1 MNKELATL
9 TPTDEVIQ
17 SLSEKGITETLI
29 KELVKYSGLEV
40 EASIVNG
47 QVVYNNDQLK
57 KVSDARKQI
66 KNTRVLIEKTCKSF
80 RDVHTQI
87 NKEYSAKEK
96 EFVNV
101 LSPVEDALQAEEDKV
116 ENLKEQIRI
125 EEEQKQE
132 ATFKSRVVELEDLGM
147 QSKDFGQ
154 FYALNELKVA
164 SVDLKFMPE
173 SGYISFLNE
182 VKEEDAKLKE
192 VARLAD
198 EKAKAEAAELQ
209 RVKDAQEAEAKRLEA
224 IAKEQADKQRQI
236 EEAQARIDA
245 EKKRIA
251 DEKEAAE
258 QAKVREQE
266 LIKAREEARVKAIA
280 DEKARVERER
290 IAAEEKAKA
299 DEAARI
305 EAERKAVEKAARKE
319 ARKPDV
325 QKLKDFSVS
334 ITGIVSPELKSPE
347 ADAILSHAVLQ
358 LKKVS
363 EFIEQEIEKLNN

>member
-29 KELVKYSGLEV
+29 QELVKYSGLEV

-116 ENLKEQIRI
+116 ESLKEQIRI

-132 ATFKSRVVELEDLGM
+132 AVFKARVIELEALGM

-154 FYALNELKVA
+154 FYTLNELKVA

-173 SGYISFLNE
+173 SGYIAFLTE
-182 VKEEDAKLKE
+182 VKAEDKKVKE
-192 VARLAD
+192 VARLAE
-198 EKAKAEAAELQ
+198 EKSKAEAAELQ
-209 RVKDAQEAEAKRLEA
+209 RIKDAQEAEAKRLDA
-224 IAKEQADKQRQI
+224 IAKEQAEKLKQI

-258 QAKVREQE
+258 KAKQLEE
-266 LIKAREEARVKAIA
+266 ALIKAREEAREKAIA

-305 EAERKAVEKAARKE
+305 EAEKE
-319 ARKPDV
+319 AELSKTDKQRYDDYVLDVKNSVNYYTSSQDAFKSKKYSKKHEQLRK
-325 QKLKDFSVS
+325 QL
-334 ITGIVSPELKSPE
+334 LE
-347 ADAILSHAVLQ
+347 ALST
-358 LKKVS
+358 
-363 EFIEQEIEKLNN
+363 NN

>member
-132 ATFKSRVVELEDLGM
+132 ATFKARVVELEALGM

-154 FYALNELKVA
+154 FYTLNELKVA

-173 SGYISFLNE
+173 SGYIAFLNE
-182 VKEEDAKLKE
+182 VKEEDAKMKE
-192 VARLAD
+192 VARLAE

-209 RVKDAQEAEAKRLEA
+209 RIKDAQEAEAKRLEA
-224 IAKEQADKQRQI
+224 IRKEQAEKLRQI

-258 QAKVREQE
+258 RAKQHDIE
-266 LIKAREEARVKAIA
+266 LAKAREAAA
-280 DEKARVERER
+280 EKAVAEEKLRVERER

-305 EAERKAVEKAARKE
+305 EAERKAAEKAAKKE
-319 ARKPDV
+319 ARKPDI
-325 QKLKDFSVS
+325 QKLKDFADA
-334 ITGIVSPELKSPE
+334 ITAIVSPELKSEE
-347 ADAILSHAVLQ
+347 ATKILNDAVLRLSQ
-358 LKKVS
+358 ISQTIKSQTETL
-363 EFIEQEIEKLNN
+363 

>member
-125 EEEQKQE
+125 EEEKKQE
-132 ATFKSRVVELEDLGM
+132 EVFKSRVVEL
-147 QSKDFGQ
+147 
-154 FYALNELKVA
+154 
-164 SVDLKFMPE
+164 
-173 SGYISFLNE
+173 SGYGCRFGGGTPN
-182 VKEEDAKLKE
+182 DADHL
-192 VARLAD
+192 VSSGIRGTRHADPIRL
-198 EKAKAEAAELQ
+198 L
-209 RVKDAQEAEAKRLEA
+209 
-224 IAKEQADKQRQI
+224 
-236 EEAQARIDA
+236 
-245 EKKRIA
+245 
-251 DEKEAAE
+251 
-258 QAKVREQE
+258 
-266 LIKAREEARVKAIA
+266 
-280 DEKARVERER
+280 
-290 IAAEEKAKA
+290 
-299 DEAARI
+299 
-305 EAERKAVEKAARKE
+305 
-319 ARKPDV
+319 
-325 QKLKDFSVS
+325 
-334 ITGIVSPELKSPE
+334 
-347 ADAILSHAVLQ
+347 
-358 LKKVS
+358 
-363 EFIEQEIEKLNN
+363 